1 MPSAAS
7 KNKPSASRSTN
18 RDRRSSSRHSTPVS
32 ALTESTTAPPTPLQS
47 TPSAPAASSNAPP
60 QPTIPRET
68 AYLHTVTASL
78 LPPRGEGHH
87 DIEQLIQGTSSRGG
101 AEPPTAK
108 ELHGL
113 HDRIRDSVGK
123 SMAKRGEACDRS
135 MRLLVQKRKDRQR
148 REREADADREAQEQV
163 RKRDKNDAGAKRE
176 RDQERGDREKVK
188 KEVKLSRKR
197 SHDEMEVDE
206 EGGEDRKEKRES
218 VPSVGAHGVARQ
230 DGVGVHDGAQS
241 PPTPPIQPGTGQI
254 DPMDTAAS
262 PASSTATSSDPSK
275 DPSATVPLYER
286 AFGKDPTQFDD
297 PTVYDIRDIDDS
309 MTLAQKREILQV
321 KHWPASDLRDLTA
334 GDPPDADFS
343 NAKPANQVNFG
354 TFQTYAEPFI
364 RPYTEE
370 DVAFLKDSIATS
382 QPNASGDRDLA
393 FVIPARGTRGYKEV
407 WAAED
412 GLTGVEPPARQ
423 EKGRNEPRGGME
435 EMGDDV
441 GDTDEVSMGPVMN
454 RLLSLVRPQPGAG
467 RKKGGGQQ
475 GEGGG
480 AEDEEGDIT
489 MTDGVEDP
497 TSSQQAG
504 AGADDLQQQSAS
516 SKPVTALPSDLLPRP
531 LPGSTH
537 PPPVQ
542 PDYESLEQRALQE
555 LKYIGF
561 LSPSES
567 NTSSSN
573 NNNST
578 STSTNPTNP
587 ANYETREDDEVAAR
601 LRTLQHELRRISHL
615 NNLRKSRVLEL
626 AEERMAMQEYSN
638 IADDL
643 DNQVNAAY
651 LKRNRSLTK
660 PSSSKKHQAAAARLA
675 GQKGV
680 AVAGGVAGAGGRGV
694 SEGVKALM
702 QKREDWIGMVG
713 PVVGFGRPQI
723 PGDME
728 TVFDE
733 ASMRRLEKSAREAAE
748 VDGPGEGE

>member
-7 KNKPSASRSTN
+7 KNKPSGSRSTN

-47 TPSAPAASSNAPP
+47 TPSAPAASANAPS
-60 QPTIPRET
+60 QPNIPRET

-78 LPPRGEGHH
+78 LPPRGDGHH

-135 MRLLVQKRKDRQR
+135 MRQLVQKRKDRQQ

-206 EGGEDRKEKRES
+206 EGSEERKEKRES

-262 PASSTATSSDPSK
+262 PASSTATSPDPSK

-480 AEDEEGDIT
+480 AEDDEGDVT
-489 MTDGVEDP
+489 MTDGVDDP

-504 AGADDLQQQSAS
+504 AGADDLQQQSAG

-542 PDYESLEQRALQE
+542 PDYETLEQRALQE

-567 NTSSSN
+567 NPSGN
-573 NNNST
+573 NNNSST
-578 STSTNPTNP
+578 STSTNPANP

-601 LRTLQHELRRISHL
+601 LRTLQHELRRVSHL

-651 LKRNRSLTK
+651 LKRNRSMTK

-680 AVAGGVAGAGGRGV
+680 AVAGGAGAGGRGV

-713 PVVGFGRPQI
+713 PVVGFGRPHI
-723 PGDME
+723 PGDQE
-728 TVFDE
+728 TVFDDS
-733 ASMRRLEKSAREAAE
+733 SMRRLEKSAREAAE
-748 VDGPGEGE
+748 VDAPGEGE

>member
-1 MPSAAS
+1 
-7 KNKPSASRSTN
+7 
-18 RDRRSSSRHSTPVS
+18 
-32 ALTESTTAPPTPLQS
+32 
-47 TPSAPAASSNAPP
+47 
-60 QPTIPRET
+60 
-68 AYLHTVTASL
+68 
-78 LPPRGEGHH
+78 
-87 DIEQLIQGTSSRGG
+87 
-101 AEPPTAK
+101 
-108 ELHGL
+108 
-113 HDRIRDSVGK
+113 
-123 SMAKRGEACDRS
+123 
-135 MRLLVQKRKDRQR
+135 
-148 REREADADREAQEQV
+148 
-163 RKRDKNDAGAKRE
+163 
-176 RDQERGDREKVK
+176 
-188 KEVKLSRKR
+188 
-197 SHDEMEVDE
+197 
-206 EGGEDRKEKRES
+206 
-218 VPSVGAHGVARQ
+218 
-230 DGVGVHDGAQS
+230 
-241 PPTPPIQPGTGQI
+241 
-254 DPMDTAAS
+254 
-262 PASSTATSSDPSK
+262 
-275 DPSATVPLYER
+275 

-467 RKKGGGQQ
+467 RKKGGGQS

-537 PPPVQ
+537 PSPVQ

-561 LSPSES
+561 LSPSET
-567 NTSSSN
+567 NPSSSTN
-573 NNNST
+573 NSST

-601 LRTLQHELRRISHL
+601 LRTLQHELRRVSHL

-680 AVAGGVAGAGGRGV
+680 AVAGAGGRGV

-713 PVVGFGRPQI
+713 PVVGFGRPHI
-723 PGDME
+723 PGDQE

-733 ASMRRLEKSAREAAE
+733 PSMKRLEKSAREAAE
-748 VDGPGEGE
+748 VDAPGEGE

>member
-7 KNKPSASRSTN
+7 KNKPSGSRSTN

-47 TPSAPAASSNAPP
+47 TPSAPAASANAPS
-60 QPTIPRET
+60 QPNIPRET

-78 LPPRGEGHH
+78 LPPRGDGHH

-135 MRLLVQKRKDRQR
+135 MRQLVQKRKDRQQ

-163 RKRDKNDAGAKRE
+163 RKRDKNDAAAKRE

-197 SHDEMEVDE
+197 SHDEMEMDE
-206 EGGEDRKEKRES
+206 EGSEERKEKRES

-286 AFGKDPTQFDD
+286 AFGKDPTQFED

-480 AEDEEGDIT
+480 AEDDEGDVT

-504 AGADDLQQQSAS
+504 AGADDLQQQSTS
-516 SKPVTALPSDLLPRP
+516 SKPHL
-531 LPGSTH
+531 H
-537 PPPVQ
+537 Q
-542 PDYESLEQRALQE
+542 PHQ
-555 LKYIGF
+555 
-561 LSPSES
+561 
-567 NTSSSN
+567 
-573 NNNST
+573 
-578 STSTNPTNP
+578 P

-601 LRTLQHELRRISHL
+601 LRTLQHELRRVSHL

-680 AVAGGVAGAGGRGV
+680 AVAGGAGAGGRGV

-713 PVVGFGRPQI
+713 PVVGFGRPHI
-723 PGDME
+723 PGDQE
-728 TVFDE
+728 TVFDD

-748 VDGPGEGE
+748 VDAPGEGE

>member
-7 KNKPSASRSTN
+7 KNKPSGSRSTN

-47 TPSAPAASSNAPP
+47 TPSAPAASANAPS
-60 QPTIPRET
+60 QPNIPRET

-123 SMAKRGEACDRS
+123 PMAKRGEACDRS
-135 MRLLVQKRKDRQR
+135 MRQLVQKRKDRQQ

-163 RKRDKNDAGAKRE
+163 RKREKNDAGAKRE

-197 SHDEMEVDE
+197 SHDEMEMDE
-206 EGGEDRKEKRES
+206 EGSEERKEKRES

-286 AFGKDPTQFDD
+286 AFGKDPTQFED

-480 AEDEEGDIT
+480 AEDDEGDVT

-504 AGADDLQQQSAS
+504 AGADDLQQQSTS

-537 PPPVQ
+537 PPLVQ
-542 PDYESLEQRALQE
+542 PDYETLEQRALQE

-567 NTSSSN
+567 NPSSN
-573 NNNST
+573 NNNSST

-601 LRTLQHELRRISHL
+601 LRTLQHELRRVSHL

-680 AVAGGVAGAGGRGV
+680 AVAGGAGAGGRGV

-713 PVVGFGRPQI
+713 PVVGFGRPHI
-723 PGDME
+723 PGDQE
-728 TVFDE
+728 TVFDD

-748 VDGPGEGE
+748 VDAPGEGE

>member
-135 MRLLVQKRKDRQR
+135 MRLLVQKRKDRQQ

-567 NTSSSN
+567 NPSSSN

-680 AVAGGVAGAGGRGV
+680 AVAGGAAGAGGRGV

-748 VDGPGEGE
+748 VDGPGEGG

>member
-101 AEPPTAK
+101 PEPPTAK

-135 MRLLVQKRKDRQR
+135 MRLLVQKRKDRQQ

-567 NTSSSN
+567 NPSSSS

-680 AVAGGVAGAGGRGV
+680 AVAGGAAGAGGRGV

-723 PGDME
+723 PGNME

>member
-1 MPSAAS
+1 
-7 KNKPSASRSTN
+7 
-18 RDRRSSSRHSTPVS
+18 
-32 ALTESTTAPPTPLQS
+32 
-47 TPSAPAASSNAPP
+47 
-60 QPTIPRET
+60 
-68 AYLHTVTASL
+68 
-78 LPPRGEGHH
+78 
-87 DIEQLIQGTSSRGG
+87 
-101 AEPPTAK
+101 
-108 ELHGL
+108 
-113 HDRIRDSVGK
+113 
-123 SMAKRGEACDRS
+123 
-135 MRLLVQKRKDRQR
+135 
-148 REREADADREAQEQV
+148 
-163 RKRDKNDAGAKRE
+163 
-176 RDQERGDREKVK
+176 
-188 KEVKLSRKR
+188 
-197 SHDEMEVDE
+197 
-206 EGGEDRKEKRES
+206 
-218 VPSVGAHGVARQ
+218 
-230 DGVGVHDGAQS
+230 
-241 PPTPPIQPGTGQI
+241 
-254 DPMDTAAS
+254 
-262 PASSTATSSDPSK
+262 
-275 DPSATVPLYER
+275 
-286 AFGKDPTQFDD
+286 
-297 PTVYDIRDIDDS
+297 
-309 MTLAQKREILQV
+309 
-321 KHWPASDLRDLTA
+321 
-334 GDPPDADFS
+334 DPPDADFS

-567 NTSSSN
+567 NPSSSS

-651 LKRNRSLTK
+651 LKRNRSLAK

-680 AVAGGVAGAGGRGV
+680 AVAGGAAGAGGRGV

-748 VDGPGEGE
+748 VDGPAEGE